1 MKRVIV
7 LCAAAALSGCMGMS
21 VKDMTPEQIKATNGM
36 VTCASANSI
45 YGKATLVTVNNDDV
59 RKGNAG
65 GAKVT
70 VNPDC
75 SVSVENTTAPGAV
88 NTVPR

>member
-1 MKRVIV
+1 MKRIVVI
-7 LCAAAALSGCMGMS
+7 ATGCLLLTGCVGGFS

-36 VTCASANSI
+36 VTCGTANSI

-65 GAKVT
+65 AAKVT

-75 SVSVENTTAPGAV
+75 SVTVESNTTPSSGIK
-88 NTVPR
+88 